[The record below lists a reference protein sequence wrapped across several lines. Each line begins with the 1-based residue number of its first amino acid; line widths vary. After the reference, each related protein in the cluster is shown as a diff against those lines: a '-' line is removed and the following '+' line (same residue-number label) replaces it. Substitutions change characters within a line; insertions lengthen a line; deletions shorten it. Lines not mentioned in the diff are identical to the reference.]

1 MILKLKTVS
10 PLFIGKGQDET
21 ILKTNYYI
29 DSEKNKAFILKKDLI
44 EIFLEK
50 GLNNKKIK
58 QLIYKNKDGEKELLG
73 LKEIIENVKNNENI
87 DAFTKEKILK
97 ELDKHIV
104 EIEANTKK
112 ESGLKE
118 IKNFISLGKG
128 SFNYYIPGSS
138 LKGALRNYIILKIL
152 LNINPTLVEE
162 VAQMLEKIIKFLR
175 RNNKQF
181 QLANIK
187 VEKLSRYKQNKYK
200 ALENYLKLINNFLN
214 GKSNNISDYRIK
226 DYLNKNKF
234 LYGIFNSLNFVI
246 SDSNILDVGD
256 FKVIKMNRVKKK
268 SNKIEG
274 VPNYILALSENKEAI
289 FNLKI
294 KKERKEKFLEFL
306 ANSIKEVNKKVFES
320 YGRIKLLDKDFLR
333 KLNELNGKVNENY
346 LLINLGGLSGS
357 KTKSIISLLSYIYP
371 NSYNLT
377 PDNKIIGW
385 VGLKIEK

>member
-246 SDSNILDVGD
+246 SDSNILDIED
-256 FKVIKMNRVKKK
+256 FKVIKINRVKKK

-320 YGRIKLLDKDFLR
+320 YGRIKLLDKNFLR
-333 KLNELNGKVNENY
+333 KLNELNEKVNENY

-357 KTKSIISLLSYIYP
+357 KTKSIISLLNYIYP